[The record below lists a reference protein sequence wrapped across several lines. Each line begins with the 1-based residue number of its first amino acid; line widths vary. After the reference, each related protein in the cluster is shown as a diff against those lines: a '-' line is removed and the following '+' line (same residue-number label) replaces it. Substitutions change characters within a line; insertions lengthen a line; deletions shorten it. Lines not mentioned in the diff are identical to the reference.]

1 MAEQLR
7 LFVAC
12 ELPDEVRGA
21 LGRVQDDLRR
31 LGADRLRWVRP
42 EGIHI
47 TMKFLGAVEAERVGE
62 IEGALTAAVQPFEH
76 RLGFEKL
83 GNFGGNR
90 ARVLWIG
97 LDGDVKGL
105 TELAGR
111 IDAALEPLG
120 FPRERR
126 PFAAHVTLAR
136 VPDEVPAS
144 VRRTLPDVLARYQP
158 LPLPPLVLSEVALMR
173 SILGPGGSRYERL
186 ASFPRPD
193 PGS

>member
-1 MAEQLR
+1 MAELR

-47 TMKFLGAVEAERVGE
+47 TMKFLGGVDEGRVGE
-62 IEGALTAAVQPFEH
+62 IETALAGAVEPFEFQV
-76 RLGFEKL
+76 GFGKV
-83 GNFGGNR
+83 GSFGGSR

-97 LDGDVKGL
+97 LDGDVSGL
-105 TELAGR
+105 SELAAR

-126 PFAAHVTLAR
+126 PFAAHVTLGR
-136 VPDEVPAS
+136 LPDEIPAS
-144 VRRTLPDVLARYQP
+144 VRRALPDILARYAP
-158 LPLPPLVLSEVALMR
+158 PPLPPLVLSDVALMR
-173 SILGPGGSRYERL
+173 SIVGPGGSRYERL
-186 ASFPRPD
+186 AAFPASHS
-193 PGS
+193 GS

>member
-12 ELPDEVRGA
+12 ELPDGVRRA
-21 LGRVQDDLRR
+21 LGRVQDDLRG
-31 LGADRLRWVRP
+31 LGAERLRWVRP

-47 TMKFLGAVEAERVGE
+47 TLKFLGGVDEGRVGKLE
-62 IEGALTAAVQPFEH
+62 AALAAAVAPFEL
-76 RLGFEKL
+76 RLGFGKL
-83 GNFGGNR
+83 GNFGGSR

-97 LDGDVKGL
+97 LDGDVSGL
-105 TELAGR
+105 SELAGR

-136 VPDEVPAS
+136 VPDDVPAS
-144 VRRTLPDVLARYQP
+144 VRRSLPDVVARCTSRP
-158 LPLPPLVLSEVALMR
+158 LPRLVLSELALIR
-173 SILGPGGSRYERL
+173 SVLRQGGSRYERL
-186 ASFPRPD
+186 ASFPASH